1 MTKSAANM
9 DVDVAKILG
18 NKRGKA
24 EGPDDAHMDLLL
36 SIKQGVTVLTE
47 QQQQLTEQQRAT
59 NQRLDS
65 INKNFE
71 ALANSQVAL
80 QRQSDALSHDV
91 QKVREEIGAIKQQGS
106 VIHNAR
112 SNTWRFFMVPTIA
125 PQQTEQGS
133 GAGSSSSSNRAA
145 PYWQRAMLGSQAL
158 DRAVRE
164 VLQTVYPG
172 IPLPQ
177 AIFSNAISFPYSK
190 QAVAADSSKESYQML
205 VVTLTDS
212 ALRGALFSVAKQLKE
227 VYKITFTTE
236 WTREE
241 KEARRRI
248 EASPAFQ
255 RALKQASNRGL
266 KPYWDFGTCT
276 FGRRTADSTVWSVD
290 YLNKLV
296 DGGEQVVV
304 Q

>member
-1 MTKSAANM
+1 M
-9 DVDVAKILG
+9 DVDVAKLLG
-18 NKRGKA
+18 NKRGKTD
-24 EGPDDAHMDLLL
+24 GPDDAHMDLLL
-36 SIKQGVTVLTE
+36 SIKQGITVLTE
-47 QQQQLTEQQRAT
+47 QQQAT

-80 QRQSDALSHDV
+80 QRQSDALSHDM

-106 VIHNAR
+106 VIHNVR
-112 SNTWRFFMVPTIA
+112 STMRFFM
-125 PQQTEQGS
+125 GS
-133 GAGSSSSSNRAA
+133 LSHKHF
-145 PYWQRAMLGSQAL
+145 
-158 DRAVRE
+158 
-164 VLQTVYPG
+164 
-172 IPLPQ
+172 
-177 AIFSNAISFPYSK
+177 FSNAISFPYSK
-190 QAVAADSSKESYQML
+190 QAVAADSSKEGYQML

-212 ALRGALFSVAKQLKE
+212 SLRGALFSVAKQLKE
-227 VYKITFTTE
+227 VYKITFTKE

>member
-1 MTKSAANM
+1 MRWLSLT
-9 DVDVAKILG
+9 D
-18 NKRGKA
+18 
-24 EGPDDAHMDLLL
+24 GPDDAHMDLLL

-47 QQQQLTEQQRAT
+47 QQQAT

-80 QRQSDALSHDV
+80 QRQSDALSHDM

-112 SNTWRFFMVPTIA
+112 SNAMRFFMVPEVA
-125 PQQTEQGS
+125 PQQAKQGS
-133 GAGSSSSSNRAA
+133 GGASSSSSSNRAA

-158 DRAVRE
+158 DKAVRAVLE
-164 VLQTVYPG
+164 TMYPG

-190 QAVAADSSKESYQML
+190 QAVAADSSKEGYQML

-212 ALRGALFSVAKQLKE
+212 SLRGALFSVAKQLKE

-296 DGGEQVVV
+296 DGGEQDCPA
-304 Q
+304 